1 MSEHA
6 IGTQPPSSAA
16 SIAFFERIN
25 HVTAQTAPAPIP
37 VYATDTPAHDSFGRR
52 IDYLRISLTDRCNMR
67 CVYCMPEQ
75 GMQFMPRPE
84 LLTTDEL
91 LRIVHAAARAGFRKI
106 RLTGGEPMLR
116 RDIVALIGAIKA
128 IPGIE
133 HIAMTT
139 NGLRL
144 KSSADA
150 LKSAG
155 LDRVNVSIDSLDPVR
170 FRFMTRGGKLD
181 DVWAGIEAAQAVGL
195 TPLKLNAVVVRGL
208 NDHEVVDLAALT
220 LHNNWEFRFIEV
232 MPLTGVAGVAQDGV
246 VSTAELIEQLEVAYG
261 PLASLG
267 QSHSDPARR
276 YRIAGAAGTL
286 GFISSVTDPFCSTCN
301 RMRLTADGRLHLCL
315 LRDNEVDLRGLLRSG
330 ASDAELEQ
338 LIRHAVMIKPWGH
351 GLPDGVLPT
360 LRGMSQL
367 GG

>member
-128 IPGIE
+128 VPGIE

-144 KSSADA
+144 KNSAAD
-150 LKSAG
+150 LKAAG

-181 DVWAGIEAAQAVGL
+181 DVWAGIEL
-195 TPLKLNAVVVRGL
+195 RKP
-208 NDHEVVDLAALT
+208 
-220 LHNNWEFRFIEV
+220 
-232 MPLTGVAGVAQDGV
+232 
-246 VSTAELIEQLEVAYG
+246 
-261 PLASLG
+261 
-267 QSHSDPARR
+267 SD
-276 YRIAGAAGTL
+276 
-286 GFISSVTDPFCSTCN
+286 
-301 RMRLTADGRLHLCL
+301 
-315 LRDNEVDLRGLLRSG
+315 
-330 ASDAELEQ
+330 
-338 LIRHAVMIKPWGH
+338 
-351 GLPDGVLPT
+351 
-360 LRGMSQL
+360 
-367 GG
+367 